1 MPNIF
6 KKINGVINNVF
17 SIGLKDDKTTFTSS
31 KDCLSVDNNLD
42 VGSNKIMTTST
53 PTDSNDVVNLLYV
66 STQIDNNKVKIE
78 YDAESE
84 SMTIS
89 VGN

>member
-6 KKINGVINNVF
+6 KKINGVINNMF
-17 SIGLKDDKTTFTSS
+17 SIGLKDNKTTFTSS
-31 KDCLSVDNNLD
+31 KDCLNIDNNFD
-42 VGSNKIMTTST
+42 VGSNKITTTST
-53 PTDSNDVVNLLYV
+53 PTNSNDVVNLLYM
-66 STQIDNNKVKIE
+66 STQIGNNKVKIE
-78 YDAESE
+78 YDADSE